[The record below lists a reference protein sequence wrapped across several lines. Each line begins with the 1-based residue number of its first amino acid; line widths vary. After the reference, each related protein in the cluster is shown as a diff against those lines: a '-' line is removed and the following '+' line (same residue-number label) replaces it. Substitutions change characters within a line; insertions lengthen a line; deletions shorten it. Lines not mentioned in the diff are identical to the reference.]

1 MSRIAWAVA
10 LVVVAAGP
18 SWPADDERLSERA
31 TQDRAIVYFLQD
43 PEAHAFDL
51 YHDYTERKAG
61 TDVYLNVVRR
71 GSTASNPSARILDT
85 GEPLKV
91 ETLRGDAI
99 KRAALDIGEEIR
111 PDSEVV
117 VVHYPP
123 VPKGGSLHLRIA
135 ETYTDPERYRL
146 DGDTLVFDR
155 TFGRVANAVVLPA
168 GWYLTA
174 CAIPATV
181 SETEDGRIR
190 LDFTNPRP
198 DEIAVLIQAKRRPD
212 TERDQR
218 K

>member
-1 MSRIAWAVA
+1 MIRIAGAVV

-18 SWPADDERLSERA
+18 DGAAYDERLSERA
-31 TQDRAIVYFLQD
+31 IQDRAIVYFLQD
-43 PEAHAFDL
+43 PQTHAFDL

-61 TDVYLNVVRR
+61 TYRYLNVVRK
-71 GSTASNPSARILDT
+71 GSTASNPRARILDT
-85 GEPLKV
+85 GEALKV
-91 ETLRGDAI
+91 ETLRGEAI
-99 KRAALDIGEEIR
+99 KKAALDIGEEIR

-123 VPKGGSLHLRIA
+123 VPEGGSLRLRIA

-198 DEIAVLIQAKRRPD
+198 DEIAVLIRAKRRPG
-212 TERDQR
+212 TAPAP
-218 K
+218 